1 MWLLEKTRSTIYQG
15 QTPLGDPCIAEFLF
29 KAAPILECIAK
40 HYGSEVLLL
49 CSLFHVSR
57 HLRSLALAKLPFVR
71 HNDFKFTWDFT
82 WHTFLTQK
90 SWILL
95 SKYSAVFLQDP
106 HPSTQTTV
114 RVVNLSDIWSA
125 IQRAQF
131 HSTERL
137 QNLVHVLL
145 FHPPADLTRAA
156 VKIALEKLTRLTLI
170 KKGPSKSRTRE
181 LSRWRCK
188 MLAIKEIHPAWK
200 SLFSNRSN
208 KSVIEIL
215 TNQTTWEST
224 KPRRKRMSE
233 LESLSPKRIKR

>member
-1 MWLLEKTRSTIYQG
+1 
-15 QTPLGDPCIAEFLF
+15 
-29 KAAPILECIAK
+29 
-40 HYGSEVLLL
+40 
-49 CSLFHVSR
+49 LFHVSR

-71 HNDFKFTWDFT
+71 HNNDFKFTWDFT
-82 WHTFLTQK
+82 WSTFLAQK
-90 SWILL
+90 SWMLL
-95 SKYSAVFLQDP
+95 SNESAVFLQDP
-106 HPSTQTTV
+106 HPSTHTKVQ
-114 RVVNLSDIWSA
+114 VVKLGDMWSELSDLWAMQNSW
-125 IQRAQF
+125 R
-131 HSTERL
+131 HTKRL
-137 QNLVHVLL
+137 QNLIGALV
-145 FHPPADLTRAA
+145 FHPPADLTRIS
-156 VKIALEKLTRLTLI
+156 VKIALEKLTKLTLI

-215 TNQTTWEST
+215 TNQTIWEST